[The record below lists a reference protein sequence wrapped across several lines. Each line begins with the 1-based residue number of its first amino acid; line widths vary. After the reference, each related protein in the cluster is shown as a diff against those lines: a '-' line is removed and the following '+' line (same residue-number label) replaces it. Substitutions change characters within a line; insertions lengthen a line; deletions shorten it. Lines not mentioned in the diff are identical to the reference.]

1 MMAKLKTRAQIAR
14 EQMHKEVI
22 AYFIKVKKENPNVKD
37 WRYFCY
43 VGDKMDLT
51 PQGVRRIL
59 IQHGIIPP
67 TQKSDK
73 QITIEI

>member
-1 MMAKLKTRAQIAR
+1 MTARLKTRAQIAR
-14 EQMHKEVI
+14 EQMHGEVI
-22 AYFIKVKKENPNVKD
+22 KHFLKVKKENPNLKD

-43 VGDKMDLT
+43 VGEKMDLT

-59 IQHGIIPP
+59 IKHRIIPP
-67 TQKSDK
+67 TQRSDK